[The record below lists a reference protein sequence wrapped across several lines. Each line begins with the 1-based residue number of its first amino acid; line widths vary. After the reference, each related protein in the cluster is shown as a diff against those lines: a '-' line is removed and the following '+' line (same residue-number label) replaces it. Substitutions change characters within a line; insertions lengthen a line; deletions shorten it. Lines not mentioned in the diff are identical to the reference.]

1 MKRLYFRTLA
11 IALSLVTPALGRGAL
26 AQISQDPFA
35 PVQAGLGPTAR
46 GAPTIASADK
56 PFAGGTVRADEPALM
71 VMGFES
77 GTVSAQVRDKRGF
90 MSILSGMRRGNHESY
105 DPSQLGIGIA
115 DMLIERLLASGQF
128 RLIERN
134 PTLSG
139 SGAQFIVTG
148 SVTRFGFEERN
159 VGGLVATVATMGML
173 GYKQHKTEVALTARI
188 INAAT
193 GEIVASMSA
202 DGASGKGGGL
212 RVLGIG
218 GNGAGGGDIS
228 ASNFQATAIG
238 QATGRAV
245 ANLAKKI
252 VEQKSSF

>member
-1 MKRLYFRTLA
+1 MKRLYTHAVMLA
-11 IALSLVTPALGRGAL
+11 LISAAYRSDAL
-26 AQISQDPFA
+26 AQESPPDESPQSSSAMQAAPAISA
-35 PVQAGLGPTAR
+35 LGATALD
-46 GAPTIASADK
+46 T
-56 PFAGGTVRADEPALM
+56 PALM

-90 MSILSGMRRGNHESY
+90 MSILSGMHRGNSEQY
-105 DPSQLGIGIA
+105 DPAQLGTGIA
-115 DMLIERLLASGQF
+115 DMLIEKLLATGQF
-128 RLIERN
+128 RLIERKS
-134 PTLSG
+134 TVAG

-159 VGGLVATVATMGML
+159 VGGLLATVATMGMV
-173 GYKQHKTEVALTARI
+173 GYKQHKTEVALTARV

-212 RVLGIG
+212 RVFGLGS
-218 GNGAGGGDIS
+218 NGAGGGDIS
-228 ASNFQATAIG
+228 SSNFHATAIG

-252 VEQKSSF
+252 VDHKSSF

>member
-1 MKRLYFRTLA
+1 MKRNYRPLIVLA
-11 IALSLVTPALGRGAL
+11 LINAAYLHVAL
-26 AQISQDPFA
+26 AQEPPID
-35 PVQAGLGPTAR
+35 VPT
-46 GAPTIASADK
+46 
-56 PFAGGTVRADEPALM
+56 LM

-90 MSILSGMRRGNHESY
+90 MSIVGSMGRGAREDY
-105 DPSQLGIGIA
+105 DPSQLGVGIA
-115 DMLIERLLASGQF
+115 DMLIEKLLATGQF
-128 RLIERN
+128 RLIERK
-134 PTLSG
+134 PTVAG

-159 VGGLVATVATMGML
+159 VGGLVATVATMGMV
-173 GYKQHKTEVALTARI
+173 GYKQHRTEVALTARV

-212 RVLGIG
+212 RVFGLGS
-218 GNGAGGGDIS
+218 NGAGGGDIS
-228 ASNFQATAIG
+228 SSNFHATAIG

>member
-1 MKRLYFRTLA
+1 MKRLYLYV
-11 IALSLVTPALGRGAL
+11 ISLALGGAAL
-26 AQISQDPFA
+26 AQDARAQEFPTEELATPAA
-35 PVQAGLGPTAR
+35 PVQAMPPAAIPGVTR
-46 GAPTIASADK
+46 HE
-56 PFAGGTVRADEPALM
+56 VPALM

-77 GTVSAQVRDKRGF
+77 GTVSAQVRDKRAF
-90 MSILSGMRRGNHESY
+90 MSLLGSMRRGHTESY

-115 DMLIERLLASGQF
+115 DMLIEKLLATGQF

-134 PTLSG
+134 SAVAGT
-139 SGAQFIVTG
+139 GAQFIVTG

-159 VGGLVATVATMGML
+159 VGGLLATVATMGMV
-173 GYKQHKTEVALTARI
+173 GYKQHKTEVALTARV

-212 RVLGIG
+212 RVFGIG

-228 ASNFQATAIG
+228 TSNFQATAIG

>member
-1 MKRLYFRTLA
+1 MKRFYPLVISLA
-11 IALSLVTPALGRGAL
+11 LIGAAFTQDARAQEFPTEELATPA
-26 AQISQDPFA
+26 A
-35 PVQAGLGPTAR
+35 PVTATPPAPLP
-46 GAPTIASADK
+46 GATRHD
-56 PFAGGTVRADEPALM
+56 VPALM

-77 GTVSAQVRDKRGF
+77 GTVSAQVRDKRAF
-90 MSILSGMRRGNHESY
+90 MSFLGSMRGRSSESY

-115 DMLIERLLASGQF
+115 DMLIEKLLATGQF

-134 PTLSG
+134 ATVAG
-139 SGAQFIVTG
+139 SGAQFILTG

-159 VGGLVATVATMGML
+159 VGGLLATVATMGMV
-173 GYKQHKTEVALTARI
+173 GYKQHKTEVALTARV

-212 RVLGIG
+212 RVFGIG
-218 GNGAGGGDIS
+218 NNGAGGGDIS
-228 ASNFQATAIG
+228 SSNFQATAIG

-245 ANLAKKI
+245 ANLAIKI
-252 VEQKSSF
+252 VEKKSSF